1 MNAGFF
7 GLVAYLIEDN
17 RNKGKSMSATHAN
30 ALQEDGAAHHAA
42 SRSPIKCALEQR
54 LAELLPKRTDSE
66 DLLTEAMHHAVLGG
80 GKRVPSLLFM
90 SILRDLG
97 HDATGLL
104 DLASA
109 IEIVHAA
116 SLILDDLPSLGDA
129 TLRHG
134 QPAVHIKFGEDI
146 AMLAAVALL
155 SHAFHIVA
163 CAEGVLPDA
172 RIHLTSVLAEA
183 VGAQG
188 LAKGQ
193 YDALR
198 DIHQSPDGCTATSC
212 APETGSLLGVAIE
225 MASIV
230 AKTSREATR

>member
-1 MNAGFF
+1 MTAGFF
-7 GLVAYLIEDN
+7 GLVVYMIEHN
-17 RNKGKSMSATHAN
+17 R
-30 ALQEDGAAHHAA
+30 
-42 SRSPIKCALEQR
+42 IKCALEKR
-54 LAELLPKRTDSE
+54 LTELLPNRTDSE
-66 DLLTEAMHHAVLGG
+66 DLLTEAMYHAVSGG

-90 SILRDLG
+90 SIVRDLG
-97 HDATGLL
+97 QQATGLL

-116 SLILDDLPSLGDA
+116 SLILDDLPCMGD
-129 TLRHG
+129 TKLRHG

-163 CAEGVLPDA
+163 CAEGISPDA

-198 DIHQSPDGCTATSC
+198 DIHQSPDGGTATSC
-212 APETGSLLGVAIE
+212 APETRSLLGVAIE

-230 AKTSREATR
+230 VKTSRETTP